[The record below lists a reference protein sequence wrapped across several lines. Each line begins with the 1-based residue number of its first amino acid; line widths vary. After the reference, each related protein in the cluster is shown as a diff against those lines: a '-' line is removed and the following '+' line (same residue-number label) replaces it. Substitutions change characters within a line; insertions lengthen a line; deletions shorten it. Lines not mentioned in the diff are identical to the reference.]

1 MEQRSSNN
9 NQWLYIFI
17 ALAVAVNFSG
27 LFVTII
33 GPDGTLYA
41 SIAKT
46 MVWKHNYA
54 DLFVNGQEWLDKP
67 HFPFWAAALSFKI
80 FGISTWAYKLPGVL
94 FVMLGAWYT
103 YKFAVEVYNK
113 QIALWSVL
121 ILLTSEH
128 LIISNNDVRAEPY
141 LTGLIIASVYY
152 FYKALGQRWFWNIIL
167 GALFAACAVMT
178 KGIFAVIPVAGA
190 IFGHLIV
197 TKQWKLIFHLRWLL
211 AIIAGCIFILPELWC
226 LYMQF
231 DVHPEKVVFGRTNVS
246 GLKFFFWDSQFG
258 RFFNDGPIKKSNGDP
273 SFFLHTT
280 LWAFLPWSIMLYV
293 GIVQFFR
300 NKGLQVKQKEWFC
313 ICGAGLTFLIFSLSK
328 FQLPHYIT
336 IIFPF
341 FAILTAQYFYG
352 IDLKSVRIMKFVQLF
367 VITAMVLIIGALHYF
382 FRPENTATSTTVI
395 VLFSAAL
402 AVFVCYRISGRYQ
415 ILYLACVAAFFVNL
429 YFNLVYYPKLVQY
442 QADCM
447 AAFYINTHNKASL
460 PVVQIENGT
469 SHGLDFYLNQ
479 TAASYV
485 PEDVKPL
492 PKGSYLLFGDT
503 EAIEQLKKKGLQVKP
518 LKTFERFRITLVN
531 KKFLNSATR
540 QEVIQSSELVL
551 VK

>member
-1 MEQRSSNN
+1 MEQSSNTN
-9 NQWLYIFI
+9 NRWLYLFI
-17 ALAVAVNFSG
+17 AIAVLVNFSG

-33 GPDGTLYA
+33 EPDGALYA

-46 MVWKHNYA
+46 MVWNNNYA

-80 FGISTWAYKLPGVL
+80 FGINTWAYKLPAIL

-103 YKFAVEVYNK
+103 YKFALEVYNK

-121 ILLTSEH
+121 ILLTAEH

-152 FYKALGQRWFWNIIL
+152 FYKAQGQRWFWNIIL

-190 IFGHLIV
+190 IFGHLII
-197 TKQWKLIFHLRWLL
+197 TRQWKLMFHVRWLL
-211 AIIAGCIFILPELWC
+211 AIIAGSIFILPELWC

-231 DVHPEKVVFGRTNVS
+231 DVHPEKVVFGQTNVS

-258 RFFNDGPIKKSNGDP
+258 RFFNDGPIKKANGDP
-273 SFFLHTT
+273 LFFLHTT
-280 LWAFLPWSIMLYV
+280 LWAFLPWSVMLYV
-293 GIVQFFR
+293 GIVQFLR
-300 NKGLQVKQKEWFC
+300 NKGLQVKAKEWYS

-352 IDLKSVRIMKFVQLF
+352 LDRKSEKIIHVIQIV
-367 VITAMVLIIGALHYF
+367 VITVMVLIIGLLHFF
-382 FRPENTATSTTVI
+382 FRPENTD
-395 VLFSAAL
+395 VLTFAIL
-402 AVFVCYRISGRYQ
+402 LLCLTLVAVVRYQIHGRYQ
-415 ILYLACVAAFFVNL
+415 ILYLTCAAAFFVNL
-429 YFNLVYYPKLVQY
+429 YFNLAYYPRLVQY
-442 QADCM
+442 QADSM
-447 AAFYINTHNKASL
+447 AAFYINAHNRAGL

-469 SHGLDFYLNQ
+469 SYALDFYLNQ

-485 PEDVKPL
+485 LDQGKPL
-492 PKGSYLLFGDT
+492 PKGPYLLFGDT
-503 EAIEQLKKKGLQVKP
+503 DAIEQLKKRGLLVQPIKS
-518 LKTFERFRITLVN
+518 FERFRITLVN

-540 QEVIQSSELVL
+540 QDVVQSSELVL

>member
-1 MEQRSSNN
+1 MEQRSSIN

-17 ALAVAVNFSG
+17 ALAIALNFSG

-33 GPDGTLYA
+33 EPDGALYA

-46 MVWKHNYA
+46 MVWKSNYA

-80 FGISTWAYKLPGVL
+80 FGINTWAYKLPAIL
-94 FVMLGAWYT
+94 FVMMGAWYT
-103 YKFAVEVYNK
+103 YKFALQVYNK

-121 ILLTSEH
+121 ILLTAQH
-128 LIISNNDVRAEPY
+128 LVISNNDVRAEPY

-152 FYKALGQRWFWNIIL
+152 FYKAQGQRWFWNIIL

-190 IFGHLIV
+190 IFGHLII
-197 TKQWKLIFHLRWLL
+197 TKQWKLMFHARWLL
-211 AIIAGCIFILPELWC
+211 AIVAGCIFILPELWC

-231 DVHPEKVVFGRTNVS
+231 DIHPEKVVFGRTNVS

-258 RFFNDGPIKKSNGDP
+258 RFFNDGPIKKANGDP

-280 LWAFLPWSIMLYV
+280 LWAFLPWSILLYI

-300 NKGLQVKQKEWFC
+300 NKGLQVKHKEWYS

-352 IDLKSVRIMKFVQLF
+352 LDRKSEQVIKFIQLF
-367 VITAMVLIIGALHYF
+367 IITVMVLIIGLLHYF
-382 FRPENTATSTTVI
+382 FKPENTSVLMLAILVATV
-395 VLFSAAL
+395 AL
-402 AVFVCYRISGRYQ
+402 GILVCYRIQGRYQ
-415 ILYLACVAAFFVNL
+415 ILYMTCVAAFFVNL
-429 YFNLVYYPKLVQY
+429 YFNLAFYPKLVQY
-442 QADCM
+442 QADSM
-447 AAFYINTHNKASL
+447 AAFYINTHNTARL
-460 PVVQIENGT
+460 PVIQIENGT
-469 SHGLDFYLNQ
+469 SYAMDFYLNQ

-485 PEDVKPL
+485 LEGQEPL
-492 PKGSYLLFGDT
+492 PKGPYLLFGDKD
-503 EAIEQLKKKGLQVKP
+503 AIDQLKQKGLVVQPIKS
-518 LKTFERFRITLVN
+518 FERFRITLLK

-540 QEVIQSSELVL
+540 QEVVQTSELVL